1 MIGALE
7 MGGSQALVMN
17 LYRHI
22 DREKIQ
28 FDFILDHPDRD
39 DYAAEVKALG
49 GKIYTMPGFHGNVTQ
64 VRRAWD
70 EFFKA
75 HPEYKVLH
83 SHVRSYASLYLPI
96 AKRHGV
102 KTIIHSHSTSNGKG
116 FSSLVK
122 MALQYPLRYQADVL
136 MGCSRE
142 SGQWLFGKKAT
153 AGDRFF
159 LLPNGVDLQRFSF
172 DESIRQQYRRDMGL
186 EDKLVIGHVGRF
198 HPSKNHMFLLDVFA
212 QLKKHRPDAVLLLVG
227 DGDLRPEI
235 ESKISQL
242 GLTDSVILTG
252 NRSDVAELMQA
263 MDTLAFPSVWEG
275 LPTTVVEAQAT
286 GLPCII
292 SDRITEDV
300 DLSPLVQRLS
310 IDNTALWAKVLA
322 YPQPR
327 QNVQSDIIA
336 SGFEI
341 NSAAAK
347 LSQLYESLYS

>member
-39 DYAAEVKALG
+39 DYVDEVKALG
-49 GKIYTMPGFHGNVTQ
+49 GRIYTMPGFHGNVHQ

-70 EFFKA
+70 EFFTN

-136 MGCSRE
+136 MGCSKE
-142 SGQWLFGKKAT
+142 SGEWLFGKKAT

-159 LLPNGVDLQRFSF
+159 FLPNGVDLQRFSF
-172 DESIRQQYRRDMGL
+172 DENIRQQYRRDMGL
-186 EDKLVIGHVGRF
+186 EDKIVIGHVGRF
-198 HPSKNHMFLLDVFA
+198 HPAKNHMFLLESFA
-212 QLKKHRPDAVLLLVG
+212 QLKRLRPNAVLLLVG
-227 DGDLRPEI
+227 DGELRGEI

-242 GLTDSVILTG
+242 GLIDSVMLTG

-263 MDTLAFPSVWEG
+263 MDTLAFPSAWEG

-310 IDNTALWAKVLA
+310 IDNPELWAKVLA

-327 QNVQSDIIA
+327 QNVQADIIA

-347 LSQLYESLYS
+347 LCQLYESLYS